1 MTNKTQRNRIEMQL
15 RLYKHYLKICR
26 IEYVGKLCI
35 EIAKLEARL
44 ELFRQMTESEIK
56 NKVDFQYVIV
66 QSKANKLS
74 L

>member
-1 MTNKTQRNRIEMQL
+1 MTNKTQMNRIEKQL
-15 RLYKHYLKICR
+15 RLYKHYLKTCR
-26 IEYVGKLCI
+26 VEYVTNLCK
-35 EIAKLEARL
+35 EIIKLEDRL
-44 ELFRQMTESEIK
+44 DILRQMTETEIK